1 MSMMKRLLTI
11 LSICVLC
18 ITAQAQIV
26 IGVTRTG
33 QVGTADQNLEF
44 VDQFGRIMAY
54 PSLGP
59 TGELLDAMRP
69 AVATNLNVSDVTKVS
84 ATTGGKVIA
93 EGASAVTEC
102 GVCFSTSTNPT
113 TQDAHVTATPDAD
126 GNFTVSLTGLQPNT
140 TYHVRAYA
148 TNAIGTSYG
157 TAATFTT
164 RGDATITITG
174 NMESKTYNGSAQSVT
189 GYTVTIPDGINI
201 TADQITYSGNAAA
214 TGTNVG
220 TYTLTL
226 SADDFSCTNANYDV
240 NFTVTNGSLTITRAD
255 ATVTITGNTDT
266 KTYSGAVQSVTGY
279 TVGIPD
285 GVNIAATEIA
295 YSGNA
300 IAQGMVVGTWPM
312 NLSVANFSCSNGNYN
327 VTFQVTDGALTI
339 TKAQATITIN
349 DATKVYGEDDPDF
362 SATVTGLQGND
373 QSNFFYTFSRQS
385 GEDAGTY
392 AITATPGDNPNYNVT
407 VVPGTL
413 TITKATATVT
423 ADNATKVYGAA
434 DPTFT
439 ATVTGVQ
446 SGDQLN
452 YTLAR
457 ATGENA
463 GTYAINV
470 TLGDNPNYE
479 VTTTAG
485 TFTIT
490 KATAT
495 VTANNASKV
504 YGATDPTFTATVT
517 GVQSGDQLN
526 YTLARVTGEN
536 AGTYAINV
544 TLGDNPNYEVTTTAG
559 TFTITK
565 ATATVTADAKTKVYG
580 VPDPTF
586 TATVTGVQSGDQLNY
601 TLARVTGENA
611 GTYDINV
618 NLGDNPNYDVT
629 ATKGTFTINKA
640 TATVTAADK
649 SKTYGASD
657 PELTATVT
665 GAVNNETLN
674 YTLARATGENAGTYD
689 ITVTPGSNPNY
700 EVTTANGT
708 FTINKATAIVTAADK
723 SKTYGASDPELTATV
738 TGAVNNETLNYTL
751 SRANGES
758 AGTYAITVTLGSN
771 PNYEVT
777 AANGTFTINKAT
789 ATVTADN
796 KSKTY
801 GATDPTLTAT
811 VTGVVNNETLN
822 YTLTRANGENAGEY
836 AITVNLGSN
845 PNYEVTST
853 NGTFTINKAT
863 ATVTADAKSKTY
875 GAADPELTATVTGA
889 VNNETLN
896 YTLARA
902 TGENAGEYA
911 ITVTL
916 GSNPNYEVTATNG
929 TFTINKAAATVT
941 ADAKSKTYG
950 ATDPT
955 LTATVTGAVNSET
968 LNYTLARANGENA
981 GEYAITVTLGSNP
994 NYDVTATNGTFT
1006 INKATATVT
1015 ADAKSKTYGADDPEL
1030 TATVTGVVN
1039 NETLNYTLSRAN
1051 GENAGTYAITVT
1063 LGSNPNYD
1071 VTPANGTFTINKAT
1085 AAVTITGNTGSK
1097 TYNGREQSVT
1107 GYTVGIPSGVN
1118 IQQSEIST
1126 TATATAKGTN
1136 VGTYTMGLTAAAF
1149 GTTNGNYDVTF
1160 QVTDGS
1166 ITINRADA
1174 TVTADNKTK
1183 VAGELDPSFT
1193 ATVTGLQNGET
1204 ASVLTYTFS
1213 RETGE
1218 GVGTYAIKPAG
1229 DAQQGNYNVTYVHG
1243 TLTITEP
1250 ACPTMGTTSYT
1261 PSTVTASATS
1271 ITFTTT
1277 LNNVASGVTISD
1289 ATFTVVSDGV
1299 ANQTLNATYS
1309 NGTITATLSGLDNY
1323 RGKLIKVTPKV
1334 IVSGCSNPGSITG
1347 DVVEICVPYATK
1359 PSITAVSHTPSNPM
1373 GKTDLFNDEGV
1384 TLTATVSSYTA
1395 SQVESRGF
1403 LISTSQ
1409 SDIQS
1414 YNEDFVVAGG
1424 TVSNNTF
1431 KTTSKLGLSYCGK
1444 KWFYRAFIK
1453 MKGCEEPVLS
1463 SINNFQMWGPE
1474 SATSS
1479 SVAGPTV
1486 SATPNSVVAGQ
1497 TVTLNAT
1504 AYMTV
1509 GTGNLGTHP
1518 LEEWMHYSDQ
1528 TWYPGNLSLGY
1539 QLIMPSILS
1548 TYGITEQA
1556 WTYRWED
1563 ENGQT
1568 IHTSHT
1574 SGTTTVNP
1582 TQTTTYTAYGEFNYK
1597 GEVCR
1602 VSKPV
1607 TVTVQ

>member
-1 MSMMKRLLTI
+1 MKKI
-11 LSICVLC
+11 LFIVSICVLC
-18 ITAQAQIV
+18 LAAQAQVV
-26 IGVTRTG
+26 IGVTPTG
-33 QVGTADQNLEF
+33 QVGTADQALPF
-44 VDQFGRIMAY
+44 VDQFGRIVAY
-54 PSLGP
+54 PALSP
-59 TGELLDAMRP
+59 TGEVLDAMRP
-69 AVATNLNVSDVTKVS
+69 SVVTNLSVTDITKVS
-84 ATTGGKVIA
+84 AVTGGKVVA
-93 EGASAVTEC
+93 PGASPVTEC
-102 GVCFSTSTNPT
+102 GVCYGTSPYPT
-113 TQDAHVTATPDAD
+113 TQDSHVTATPDAD
-126 GNFTVSLTGLQPNT
+126 GNYTVTMTGLQPNT
-140 TYHVRAYA
+140 TYYVRAYA

-157 TAATFTT
+157 TDFTFTT
-164 RGDATITITG
+164 RGDANITITG
-174 NMESKTYNGSAQSVT
+174 NTDTKTYNGAQQSVT
-189 GYTVTIPDGINI
+189 GYTVTIPDGVNI
-201 TADQITYSGNAAA
+201 AASEISGPTVTAQ
-214 TGTNVG
+214 GTDVG
-220 TYTLTL
+220 TYTMSLT
-226 SADDFSCTNANYDV
+226 AGDFSCSNTNYDV
-240 NFTVTNGSLTITRAD
+240 TFTVANGVSLTITRAT
-255 ATVTITGNTDT
+255 ATVTAD
-266 KTYSGAVQSVTGY
+266 
-279 TVGIPD
+279 
-285 GVNIAATEIA
+285 
-295 YSGNA
+295 
-300 IAQGMVVGTWPM
+300 AQ
-312 NLSVANFSCSNGNYN
+312 
-327 VTFQVTDGALTI
+327 
-339 TKAQATITIN
+339 
-349 DATKVYGEDDPDF
+349 TKVYGTAEPSF
-362 SATVTGLQGND
+362 TATVTGLQGND
-373 QSNFFYTFSRQS
+373 AASSITYSVTRAT
-385 GEDAGTY
+385 GENVGTY
-392 AITATPGDNPNYNVT
+392 AITPSGAAEQGNYNVT
-407 VVPGTL
+407 YVPANL
-413 TITKATATVT
+413 TITKASATVT
-423 ADNATKVYGAA
+423 PDAKSKTYGAA
-434 DPTFT
+434 DPELT
-439 ATVTGVQ
+439 ATV
-446 SGDQLN
+446 SGTVGSDVLN
-452 YTLAR
+452 YTLSR
-457 ATGENA
+457 
-463 GTYAINV
+463 
-470 TLGDNPNYE
+470 
-479 VTTTAG
+479 TA
-485 TFTIT
+485 
-490 KATAT
+490 
-495 VTANNASKV
+495 
-504 YGATDPTFTATVT
+504 
-517 GVQSGDQLN
+517 
-526 YTLARVTGEN
+526 
-536 AGTYAINV
+536 
-544 TLGDNPNYEVTTTAG
+544 
-559 TFTITK
+559 
-565 ATATVTADAKTKVYG
+565 
-580 VPDPTF
+580 
-586 TATVTGVQSGDQLNY
+586 
-601 TLARVTGENA
+601 GENA

-618 NLGDNPNYDVT
+618 NFGDNPNYDVT

-1250 ACPTMGTTSYT
+1250 ACPTLGTTTYS
-1261 PSTVTASATS
+1261 PDPVTSSVTS
-1271 ITFTTT
+1271 ITLTTP
-1277 LNNVASGVTISD
+1277 LNNVVTGVTVSNPAYVIEGDGISQSVD
-1289 ATFTVVSDGV
+1289 
-1299 ANQTLNATYS
+1299 ATYS
-1309 NGTITATLSGLDNY
+1309 NGVLTATITINDSW
-1323 RGKLIKVTPKV
+1323 RGKLIRVTPKAT
-1334 IVSGCSNPGSITG
+1334 ISGCATPGTLQG
-1347 DVVEICVPYATK
+1347 DVVDICVPYATK
-1359 PSITAVSHTPSNPM
+1359 PSFAAPTHTPADPM
-1373 GKTDLFNDEGV
+1373 GKTDLFNYEGV
-1384 TLTATVSSYTA
+1384 SLKATVSNYDAT
-1395 SQVESRGF
+1395 QVESFGF
-1403 LISTSQ
+1403 LISTNQ

-1414 YNEDFVVAGG
+1414 YSSEFAVDATKSG
-1424 TVSNNTF
+1424 NTI
-1431 KTTSKLGLSYCGK
+1431 TSSKLGLSYCGK
-1444 KWFYRAFIK
+1444 RWYYRAYIK
-1453 MKGCEEPVLS
+1453 LKGCEEPVLS
-1463 SINNFQMWGPE
+1463 SVNNFKMWGPE

-1486 SATPNSVVAGQ
+1486 TAAPNPVGAGQ
-1497 TVTLNAT
+1497 VVTLT
-1504 AYMTV
+1504 SVAYMTV

-1518 LEEWMHYSDQ
+1518 LEEWMHYSQ
-1528 TWYPGNLSLGY
+1528 QSWYPGELSFGY
-1539 QLIMPSILS
+1539 QMLMPSILA
-1548 TYGITEQA
+1548 TYEITEQN

-1563 ENGQT
+1563 ESGTT
-1568 IHTSHT
+1568 IYSNHT
-1574 SGTTTVNP
+1574 SGTTTVTP
-1582 TQTTTYTAYGEFNYK
+1582 TQTTTYTAYGEFVYK
-1597 GEVCR
+1597 GETCR
-1602 VSKPV
+1602 VSKSI

>member
-1 MSMMKRLLTI
+1 MSTLKKI
-11 LSICVLC
+11 FSIICICVLC
-18 ITAQAQIV
+18 VTAQAQVV

-33 QVGTADQNLEF
+33 QVGTAGQNLEF
-44 VDQFGRIMAY
+44 VDQFGNIVAY
-54 PSLGP
+54 PSLSP

-69 AVATNLNVSDVTKVS
+69 SVVTNVTVTDVTKTS
-84 ATTGGKVIA
+84 ATTGGKVVA
-93 EGASAVTEC
+93 PGASDVTEC
-102 GVCFSTSTNPT
+102 GVCYGTSPYPT
-113 TQDAHVTATPDAD
+113 IMDAHLTATPDAN
-126 GNFTVSLTGLQPNT
+126 GEYTVNLTGLQPNT
-140 TYHVRAYA
+140 TYYVRAYA

-157 TAATFTT
+157 TSMPFTT

-485 TFTIT
+485 TFTII

-504 YGATDPTFTATVT
+504 YGATDPTFTATVTGVQSGDQLNYTLARVTGENAGTYAINVTLGDNPNYEVTTTAGTLTITKATATVTADNATKVYGAADPTFTATVT

-580 VPDPTF
+580 APDPTF

-611 GTYDINV
+611 GTYAINV
-618 NLGDNPNYDVT
+618 TLGDNPNYEVT
-629 ATKGTFTINKA
+629 TTAGTFTITKA
-640 TATVTAADK
+640 TATVTANNA
-649 SKTYGASD
+649 SKVYGATD
-657 PELTATVT
+657 PTFTATVT
-665 GAVNNETLN
+665 GVQSGDQLN
-674 YTLARATGENAGTYD
+674 YTLARATGENAGTYA
-689 ITVTPGSNPNY
+689 INVTLGDNPNY
-700 EVTTANGT
+700 EVTTTAGT
-708 FTINKATAIVTAADK
+708 FTIT
-723 SKTYGASDPELTATV
+723 
-738 TGAVNNETLNYTL
+738 
-751 SRANGES
+751 
-758 AGTYAITVTLGSN
+758 
-771 PNYEVT
+771 
-777 AANGTFTINKAT
+777 KAT
-789 ATVTADN
+789 AT
-796 KSKTY
+796 
-801 GATDPTLTAT
+801 
-811 VTGVVNNETLN
+811 
-822 YTLTRANGENAGEY
+822 
-836 AITVNLGSN
+836 
-845 PNYEVTST
+845 
-853 NGTFTINKAT
+853 
-863 ATVTADAKSKTY
+863 
-875 GAADPELTATVTGA
+875 
-889 VNNETLN
+889 
-896 YTLARA
+896 
-902 TGENAGEYA
+902 
-911 ITVTL
+911 
-916 GSNPNYEVTATNG
+916 
-929 TFTINKAAATVT
+929 
-941 ADAKSKTYG
+941 
-950 ATDPT
+950 
-955 LTATVTGAVNSET
+955 
-968 LNYTLARANGENA
+968 
-981 GEYAITVTLGSNP
+981 
-994 NYDVTATNGTFT
+994 
-1006 INKATATVT
+1006 
-1015 ADAKSKTYGADDPEL
+1015 
-1030 TATVTGVVN
+1030 
-1039 NETLNYTLSRAN
+1039 
-1051 GENAGTYAITVT
+1051 
-1063 LGSNPNYD
+1063 
-1071 VTPANGTFTINKAT
+1071 
-1085 AAVTITGNTGSK
+1085 VTITGNTGSK

-1334 IVSGCSNPGSITG
+1334 IVSGCSNPGTVTG
-1347 DVVEICVPYATK
+1347 QAVEICVPYATV
-1359 PSITAVSHTPSNPM
+1359 PTLTNGTTTGDGVSNKKVLFSN
-1373 GKTDLFNDEGV
+1373 EGV
-1384 TLTATVSSYTA
+1384 TITANVTNYVSN
-1395 SQVESRGF
+1395 QVESYGF
-1403 LISTSQ
+1403 LLSNDP

-1414 YNEDFVVAGG
+1414 YSSERAVAGSSI
-1424 TVSNNTF
+1424 SNNSYSYKIGF
-1431 KTTSKLGLSYCGK
+1431 DSCGRTTY
-1444 KWFYRAFIK
+1444 YRAFIIL
-1453 MKGCEEPVLS
+1453 KGCQDPIFSPVKS
-1463 SINNFQMWGPE
+1463 VVMWGPE
-1474 SATSS
+1474 NFAITANPST
-1479 SVAGPTV
+1479 TV
-1486 SATPNSVVAGQ
+1486 SSGT
-1497 TVTLNAT
+1497 TVTLTANAN
-1504 AYMTV
+1504 MTV
-1509 GTGNLGTHP
+1509 GSWTSDKVDLLNEYCNVSPQIPKNQTVASLETWIAMFRSAMASWCSSLIESTVESALGF
-1518 LEEWMHYSDQ
+1518 SDFGQ
-1528 TWYPGNLSLGY
+1528 VSF
-1539 QLIMPSILS
+1539 
-1548 TYGITEQA
+1548 E
-1556 WTYRWED
+1556 YRWD
-1563 ENGQT
+1563 NGSSSKNRNVSPSST
-1568 IHTSHT
+1568 TS
-1574 SGTTTVNP
+1574 
-1582 TQTTTYTAYGEFNYK
+1582 YTCYGDFTYK
-1597 GEVCR
+1597 GVTCTIKTTKQVEV
-1602 VSKPV
+1602 
-1607 TVTVQ
+1607 Q